1 MYLYMF
7 QTHIHHNADPDQ
19 GSLHL
24 DSDPKGQKSNWQ
36 KLSNTSSIYEHT
48 TTNLENKKIKKMY
61 RSYFYKIRSFAFLPQ
76 LSIIISRID
85 IIFVFSCSVFGTRQH
100 PPCRSGPK
108 NSHIKQI
115 YADPDPKH

>member
-36 KLSNTSSIYEHT
+36 KFSNISSIYEHT
-48 TTNLENKKIKKMY
+48 TTNLENKKNLKKCTGHIFTKFLVLLFY
-61 RSYFYKIRSFAFLPQ
+61 LSYQS
-76 LSIIISRID
+76 
-85 IIFVFSCSVFGTRQH
+85 
-100 PPCRSGPK
+100 
-108 NSHIKQI
+108 
-115 YADPDPKH
+115 